1 MKKFLLFLFAV
12 FLFAGAAVAETL
24 TVTFSELGYA
34 NAADVTNVD
43 TKSDIISMVCAKSTG
58 SNAPKYYTASTG
70 LRMYNGNTI
79 TIAASAGYE
88 ITKIDFIC
96 ASGYLTNGSA
106 DIGSFTN
113 QSWTSDTPAS
123 KIIITTSNTS
133 RIQKINVTYEPNTA
147 PGAPAPVTIESDMNI
162 GIDEALV
169 TLTCPTDGA
178 TIYYG
183 FSEDAVSNVYSAPF
197 KVYEDCTVYAQA
209 EKDGIKNNV
218 TSEYVAVNA
227 TPDPVKIDVTSIDK
241 YSAAVTLTCPTTDA
255 TIYYGFSEDAISNEY
270 TETLTIDKPCTI
282 YAVAKIGKTA
292 GEISNQE
299 IKVANRPGPG
309 NGGDVKIV
317 FSDLGYKNNDKIT
330 DIECYDTNLT
340 IAAAQNGGSTAP
352 QYSTQARLYTKNILS
367 VKAEEG
373 WAITKIVA
381 TGSTTSY
388 ALKATVNT
396 GTLTTS
402 GVTTTWTGDAPEV
415 NLTLTATWRGVDLTI
430 TYQKVPENVVI
441 TNQMDGEVAKV
452 TLTCPTEGVE
462 IYYVTTEGEENDTLP
477 ENATFT
483 LYDGTPF
490 TMASTG
496 YVFAYGVNKGAKG
509 AISSK
514 KVNVSDKPEPVVIE
528 SVIGDHKATVTLT
541 TETEGATIYY
551 SWSDAEDAVYTEYK
565 EAFETTSGGTLYAY
579 AIKDGIKSEVTSKE
593 IETVIIPSDVTIVCT
608 PEKPRF
614 HASVAIECETEG
626 ATIKYGFNENEINTI
641 YTEPLSLTQT
651 ATIYAYSE
659 IYGEKSEVKSLE
671 VNVSNDGNVNIIS
684 KELGLDNRSSV
695 TTLNNVDDSDITV
708 TFSKGEG
715 PTAPAYYTSG
725 ESIRVY
731 KDNTITVSAPEGYEI
746 VSVTMTAD
754 NSNHAVSVTPN
765 VGKVTKNGAEVA
777 WDGQPVNSIVFTQ
790 GTGTGYI
797 EKMYVLYAPVDAN
810 RPEVVEVSDK
820 LNEEGYPVVT
830 MVCPTEGAIIMYSI
844 DNDAMDQTYSEP
856 VILTEV
862 GEHTI
867 YAIAENKGS
876 YSYTKTEYP
885 VEVPMHYATL
895 KDAVTSSTTQ
905 ESDVY
910 VVGNFE
916 VLYQNGKYL
925 VLTDGESNALI
936 YNDATEYAVGTKIS
950 TIHAE
955 IDHFNGRFQFINAN
969 LIEGGEGATY
979 AAKEVADLASLSVA
993 DNLFDE
999 VVIKGCDITDFEN
1012 EEGVITLNGVSIA
1025 LYNTFGIEGIG
1036 NTAGCDVRG
1045 FVSVS
1050 NGELRI
1056 VPTEVVGGQE
1066 IPTIEDPI
1074 FTPADGSLE
1083 AGQEIIIYCPTP
1095 GTAIYY
1101 TMDGSEPTEES
1112 EKYDAQNP
1120 IVFKESCT
1128 IKAKAF
1134 SADAAVRMNPSHT
1147 VTAVFDLFDPSAP
1160 NVIDFNK
1167 PGEINFGDGFVLPGT
1182 KNDPVT
1188 NIVNPFSKGNIV
1200 ITVENAKGN
1209 TTTRFWNASGTYQL
1223 RVYNGNKFTINGPK
1237 DGKYYISEIKF
1248 ETAAGTIVLADGE
1261 SGQYNNKVWTASEY
1275 VEPSDVTFSVSSN
1288 VQIRTITVIL
1298 APCKP
1303 KIVQPVFNPEST
1315 DLEEGD
1321 TIEITCETP
1330 GTAIYYTIDG
1340 TDPDQKTGTLY
1351 EAPIEFEAAMAGK
1364 TIKARA
1370 FSADS
1375 NVAMLPSEIAEA
1387 TYYLYDRSDRADI
1400 NYQIDFNDACG
1411 LEHYN
1416 ILPTGTV
1423 IPTEPNQSVLVNGT
1437 LTFHA
1442 VNIDIA
1448 PAAQLVCTGEASHP
1462 ADENLKGTEH
1472 ANKDVHAYTYE
1483 LRVEEGAT
1491 ITFTLDSESSGML
1504 RQIDFNLASGQ
1515 LSLEEGAGKL
1525 NGNVWTANGRPA
1537 TSTYDTESDNAIFRA
1552 PVAGSVTF
1560 KAEAPTVINGISTS
1574 FDVPTAIDEIAA
1586 EDAEETAYYTL
1597 QGVRVKNPVAGIY
1610 IVVRGKNVTKEI
1622 VR

>member
-12 FLFAGAAVAETL
+12 FLFAGAAVAENELLYDLQFGKKSTTGEADKGISSYTGSFGFTL
-24 TVTFSELGYA
+24 NSGEKFTISNFNNNNNNWDDEIRCGSKNAASVATITSDAPFAKSVVSIELGIKSMTVSSVNSIYVEISPDKSNWSNVGTFTLPSSNITA
-34 NAADVTNVD
+34 LTNITLNIENVETD
-43 TKSDIISMVCAKSTG
+43 LYYRICFDCKQG
-58 SNAPKYYTASTG
+58 SNGLLGLSYVKFYYTPEVV
-70 LRMYNGNTI
+70 I
-79 TIAASAGYE
+79 
-88 ITKIDFIC
+88 
-96 ASGYLTNGSA
+96 
-106 DIGSFTN
+106 
-113 QSWTSDTPAS
+113 
-123 KIIITTSNTS
+123 
-133 RIQKINVTYEPNTA
+133 
-147 PGAPAPVTIESDMNI
+147 PGV
-162 GIDEALV
+162 
-169 TLTCPTDGA
+169 
-178 TIYYG
+178 
-183 FSEDAVSNVYSAPF
+183 
-197 KVYEDCTVYAQA
+197 
-209 EKDGIKNNV
+209 
-218 TSEYVAVNA
+218 
-227 TPDPVKIDVTSIDK
+227 PDPVNIDVTSIDK
-241 YSAAVTLTCPTTDA
+241 YSASVTLTCPTTDA

-270 TETLTIDKPCTI
+270 TETLTIDNPGTI
-282 YAVAKIGKTA
+282 YAVAKIGETVGK
-292 GEISNQE
+292 ISKQE

-317 FSDLGYKNNDKIT
+317 FSDLGYEKNDRIT

-340 IAAAQNGGSTAP
+340 IAVAQNGGTAA
-352 QYSTQARLYTKNILS
+352 QYYDEARIYTKNILS

-381 TGSTTSY
+381 TSTETKY
-388 ALKATVNT
+388 ALNATVNT
-396 GTLTTS
+396 GNLTTS
-402 GVTTTWTGDAPEV
+402 GVSTTWTGDAPEV
-415 NLTLTATWRGVDLTI
+415 NLTLTQQWRAVDLTI
-430 TYQKVPENVVI
+430 TYQKVPEDVVI

-452 TLTCPTEGVE
+452 TLTCPTVGVE

-483 LYDGTPF
+483 LYAGTPF

-541 TETEGATIYY
+541 TETAGATIYY

-565 EAFETTSGGTLYAY
+565 ETFETTSGGTLYAY

-593 IETVIIPSDVTIVCT
+593 IETVIIPADVTIVCT

-641 YTEPLSLTQT
+641 YTEPLSLTQA

-659 IYGEKSEVKSLE
+659 IYGEKSEVKSFE
-671 VNVSNDGNVNIIS
+671 VNVSNDGNVNIIA
-684 KELGLDNRSSV
+684 KELGLDNGSLV
-695 TTLNNVDDSDITV
+695 TALNNVDDSDITV
-708 TFSKGEG
+708 TFSKGKG
-715 PTAPAYYTSG
+715 SNDPKYYTSG

-731 KDNTITVSAPEGYEI
+731 NNNTITVSAPEGYEI
-746 VSVTMTAD
+746 VSVTMTAN
-754 NSNHAVSVTPN
+754 NSSNAVSVTPN

-790 GTGTGYI
+790 GSGTGYI

-830 MVCPTEGAIIMYSI
+830 MVCPTEGAIIKYSI

-905 ESDVY
+905 EADVY

-969 LIEGGEGATY
+969 LIEGGDGATY
-979 AAKEVADLASLSVA
+979 AAKEVADLASLNVA

-1012 EEGVITLNGVSIA
+1012 QEGVITLNGVSIA

-1167 PGEINFGDGFVLPGT
+1167 PGEINFGEGFVLPGT

-1248 ETAAGTIVLADGE
+1248 DTAAGTIVLADGE

-1448 PAAQLVCTGEASHP
+1448 PAAELVCTGEASHP

-1491 ITFTLDSESSGML
+1491 ITFTLDSESSGLL

-1574 FDVPTAIDEIAA
+1574 FDVPTAIDEIAT